1 MNRLKEAV
9 MVQRDVR
16 YFSGPVPLLLLA
28 AVILASFLASSG
40 PIQWMDNGMFL
51 ADATTGHFFAQS
63 LGPLDHPLY
72 QFFSTGLYQLFH
84 SSQLLS
90 LMNSMLLIPIA
101 GSIYWLSRSVGAT
114 RNLALLAAAA
124 TITAH
129 AVFWISTKAEVY
141 IFHMLFVLLAYAV
154 GFDQRLKMGDYTRL
168 ALIGLLTGMAGS
180 VHQLTFIVLLPLYAH
195 LLLQY
200 RLRTLM
206 TIPAFAVGFFS
217 AYPGI
222 LNDLQAG
229 MNLEQ
234 IFRHYLTGAAP
245 NKVDVNW
252 EGSMFRFDEMW
263 HEKNSVMIL
272 LLSLMGPQL
281 LGLVIMPKDS
291 KQRIL
296 WAALLLNCLFALPYN
311 VTDRFTFFL
320 PGVAF
325 AAILGVMRF
334 KELLPQSRG
343 GASLL
348 NLSVFT
354 CPAALLL
361 AWVAYDAGVV
371 KLPVHTEA
379 LPYRND
385 IHYFMV
391 PYLRDRSAQQ
401 FVEQYEVTAPAGAM
415 IVSDWTPSGALRSAQ
430 AAGRLQGRTLVSC
443 ETNDDMSGYVHGA
456 GAFLPRTSYCEK
468 VLAKYAL
475 DKREVGFQLQDKDKP
490 VVVQV
495 P

>member
-1 MNRLKEAV
+1 
-9 MVQRDVR
+9 MVPDKGR
-16 YFSGPVPLLLLA
+16 YFSGPLPLLLLV
-28 AVILASFLASSG
+28 AVIIASFVASSG

-51 ADATTGHFFAQS
+51 ADATTGQFFAQS

-72 QFFSTGLYQLFH
+72 QFFNTLFYTVFH
-84 SSQLLS
+84 SSLLLS
-90 LMNSMLLIPIA
+90 LLNSILLIPVA
-101 GSIYWLSRSVGAT
+101 AAIYWLSRSVGAS
-114 RNLALLAAAA
+114 RNLALLAGAV

-129 AVFWISTKAEVY
+129 GVFWISTKAEVY
-141 IFHMLFVLLAYAV
+141 IFHLLFVLLAYGV
-154 GFDQRLKMGDYTRL
+154 GFDLRLKLNDFARM

-180 VHQLTFIVLLPLYAH
+180 VHQLTFIVLLPLYVH
-195 LLLQY
+195 LLVQY
-200 RLRTLM
+200 RARTLM
-206 TIPAFAVGFFS
+206 TVPGFAVGFFS

-222 LNDLQAG
+222 AHDLGAG
-229 MNLEQ
+229 MNLIE
-234 IFRHYLTGAAP
+234 IVRHYLTGAAP
-245 NKVDVNW
+245 SNVDVNW
-252 EGSMFRFDEMW
+252 EGSMFRFDKMW

-281 LGLVIMPKDS
+281 LGLVMMPKER

-296 WAALLLNCLFALPYN
+296 WAALMLNFVFAVPYN

-325 AAILGVMRF
+325 AAILGVMRL
-334 KELLPQSRG
+334 KELLPQKRTS
-343 GASLL
+343 AALL

-354 CPAALLL
+354 CPAALLC
-361 AWVAYDAGVV
+361 AWMLYDVGVI

-401 FVEQYEVTAPAGAM
+401 FAEQYEVTAPTGAL
-415 IVSDWTPSGALRSAQ
+415 IVADWTPMGALRSAQ
-430 AAGRLQGRTLVSC
+430 AAGHLQGRSLTSC
-443 ETNDDMSGYVHGA
+443 ETDEDMGSYVRGA
-456 GAFLPRTSYCEK
+456 GAFLPRTSYCDK

-475 DKREVGFQLQDKDKP
+475 DKRDVGFQLQDKT
-490 VVVQV
+490 VVVQT